1 MQSILRP
8 NYVQVEHFKEI
19 ESVVGKKRMF
29 AQGMVS
35 FTRRKKKGSKRKEE
49 KNLREK
55 GPNYLID

>member
-1 MQSILRP
+1 M
-8 NYVQVEHFKEI
+8 QVEHFKEI

-55 GPNYLID
+55 GPNYLLD